1 MRLSDKVMRALN
13 PPAKGS
19 RITYDEEVR
28 GFGARITAKG
38 ATSFVL
44 NYFVAGRERRTTIG
58 SFPAWSCSAAR
69 ARAAELRRHV
79 DAGGDPLAER
89 QAEQQAPTVADLV
102 ARYLAEVTATKR
114 AGTQAE
120 DKALLGLVV
129 AAIGRMKLAD
139 VKRADLERLHRRVTV
154 ERGGPRANRLLTAI
168 GAIFARG
175 MAWELTDANP
185 AKGISRN
192 PEEPRER
199 YLRPDELERLLAA
212 LAARGEQPSAIAI
225 KLLLLTG
232 ARRGEI
238 LGALWEHFDLA
249 TGVWTKPSTLTK
261 QKKRHRVPLSGP
273 ARMLLARMAAKA
285 TGPALFPGAG
295 ESGTLV
301 EIKRTW
307 QAVRREANLD
317 GVRLHDL
324 RHSFASFLASAGLS
338 LPIIGSLLGH
348 SQASTTQRY
357 AHLLDGPLR
366 AATERVGKLV
376 EQAERPQARVDVIPL
391 SRRPA

>member
-1 MRLSDKVMRALN
+1 MRALN

-19 RITYDEEVR
+19 RITDDEEVR

-44 NYFVAGRERRTTIG
+44 NYFVAGRERRITIG

-69 ARAAELRRHV
+69 ARAAELRRQV

-89 QAEQQAPTVADLV
+89 EAERGAPTLADLV
-102 ARYLAEVTATKR
+102 ARYLAEVTGTKR

-129 AAIGRMKLAD
+129 AEIGRMNLAD
-139 VKRADLERLHRRVTV
+139 VKRADLERLHRKVTV

-175 MAWELTDANP
+175 IAWDLTDANP
-185 AKGISRN
+185 TKGISRN

-199 YLRPDELERLLAA
+199 YLRPTSWSACWPRW
-212 LAARGEQPSAIAI
+212 PSAASSRAP
-225 KLLLLTG
+225 LRSSCCCWTG

-238 LGALWEHFDLA
+238 LGALWEQFDLA

-285 TGPALFPGAG
+285 EGPALFPGTG

-307 QAVRREANLD
+307 HAVRRRPILMAC
-317 GVRLHDL
+317 GCTICGIPTP
-324 RHSFASFLASAGLS
+324 ASSPPPGCRCPSSAVCS
-338 LPIIGSLLGH
+338 VTH
-348 SQASTTQRY
+348 KHRQRT
-357 AHLLDGPLR
+357 H
-366 AATERVGKLV
+366 ATP
-376 EQAERPQARVDVIPL
+376 AP
-391 SRRPA
+391 RPAARPNGWASW